1 SSRASPPARRPSRR
15 WQRSGAS
22 RMSGPKLSSR
32 RSSSRSST
40 PSDEGAREDQ
50 PRARRRPAARGRHAR
65 GRDRSPADRPRRR
78 HCSRGRGSG
87 TALSELV
94 LPQDYSV
101 VLVLPRGAKKGS
113 TKAVYDAFDGDEGF
127 EDRLEALLAALE
139 AGDLKAL
146 PPNDLASSPIAD
158 ELRAAGAFR
167 ADVTGAGPA
176 VYGLF
181 TERDRAAV
189 ARELFTDRCETW
201 LTAPAW

>member
-1 SSRASPPARRPSRR
+1 MTFTTRFRFGAAVVVAATALTVAAPAWAAAPSPNDPQAPSR
-15 WQRSGAS
+15 
-22 RMSGPKLSSR
+22 
-32 RSSSRSST
+32 
-40 PSDEGAREDQ
+40 
-50 PRARRRPAARGRHAR
+50 
-65 GRDRSPADRPRRR
+65 
-78 HCSRGRGSG
+78 
-87 TALSELV
+87 
-94 LPQDYSV
+94 
-101 VLVLPRGAKKGS
+101 
-113 TKAVYDAFDGDEGF
+113 
-127 EDRLEALLAALE
+127 LA
-139 AGDLKAL
+139 DLKAL